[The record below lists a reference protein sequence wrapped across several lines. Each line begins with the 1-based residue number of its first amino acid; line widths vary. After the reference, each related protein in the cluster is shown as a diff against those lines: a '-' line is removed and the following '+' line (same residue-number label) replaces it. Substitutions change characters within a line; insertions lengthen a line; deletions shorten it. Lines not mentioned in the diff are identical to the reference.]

1 MKKLFTTLLRELE
14 ANRAAVLCAIV
25 ASHGST
31 PRGAGARMLVLED
44 GRTLGT
50 IGGGAVE
57 YRATRLAGELLA
69 EKASRFETYRL
80 SAGEVADVGMIC
92 GGDVRVYFQY
102 VDPADAAAREVL
114 ADALELLD
122 GGHASWLVT
131 EIAGGRWRMG
141 TCDRENGLR
150 GLEIPPARL
159 EPLLGSRPL
168 LDEGETVLCAEPL
181 TRAGTVYLVGAG
193 HVARE
198 LAPILAMAD
207 FRVSVYDQR
216 EQAVSKE
223 RFPEAAE
230 LRCGSFPEALS
241 RLPPLTDEDY
251 VVIMTPAI
259 RRTTRSSPR
268 PCAPPPD
275 TSAVSAAGKR
285 WPPPGSACWP
295 TALRTGRSAGC
306 TRPSA
311 CPSAARRRRRWRCP
325 WPPSSSPAGPDG
337 WRRSREPPGGGAGSV
352 GVQGHGPAL
361 LPGPGRGAPDPG
373 GAVQPHGDAPGH
385 GPRPAGRHAAQ
396 RRGGA
401 VPGGRQIPAGHPPV

>member
-1 MKKLFTTLLRELE
+1 
-14 ANRAAVLCAIV
+14 
-25 ASHGST
+25 
-31 PRGAGARMLVLED
+31 
-44 GRTLGT
+44 
-50 IGGGAVE
+50 
-57 YRATRLAGELLA
+57 
-69 EKASRFETYRL
+69 
-80 SAGEVADVGMIC
+80 MIC

-181 TRAGTVYLVGAG
+181 TRAGTVYLFGAG

-198 LAPILAMAD
+198 LVHILAMAD

-251 VVIMTPAI
+251 VVIMTPGHQADYEVL
-259 RRTTRSSPR
+259 SQ
-268 PCAPPPD
+268 
-275 TSAVSAAGKR
+275 
-285 WPPPGSACWP
+285 
-295 TALRTGRSAGC
+295 ALRTPAGYIGC
-306 TRPSA
+306 IGSRKKVA
-311 CPSAARRRRRWRCP
+311 AARERLLADGFTDREIGRVYAP
-325 WPPSSSPAGPDG
+325 IGLPIGGETPA
-337 WRRSREPPGGGAGSV
+337 EVAVSV
-352 GVQGHGPAL
+352 
-361 LPGPGRGAPDPG
+361 
-373 GAVQPHGDAPGH
+373 
-385 GPRPAGRHAAQ
+385 AAQ
-396 RRGGA
+396 LIACRS
-401 VPGGRQIPAGHPPV
+401 GRLEAFS